1 MSYQSSLA
9 ANSFNNKTV
18 LVTGGGSGIGRCIAH
33 ELASLGAKVLL
44 LGRSVDKLQTV
55 KDEIISDGGQA
66 DFGSV
71 DIRDEAGVVEVIQGF
86 VENHGPI
93 HGLVN
98 NAGGQFPAEL
108 KDISANGFLAVVRNN
123 LVGGFIVAREVFK
136 QSMQEHGGSVVNIT
150 ADYFG
155 GMPLMGHSGAAR
167 AGMENLSQT
176 QAIEWANSGVR
187 VNSVAPG
194 YIASSGMDSYED
206 PDMIARIPKFGQ
218 AVPTGRMGTE
228 SEVSSAVCFL
238 LSDGAAYI
246 NGATIPIDGGS
257 SLCLSSP
264 LYDIKVADKNNQAF
278 EGFHRGETPQILQ
291 NIENN

>member
-1 MSYQSSLA
+1 MSYNSILA
-9 ANSFNNKTV
+9 PNSFDGKNI

-33 ELASLGAKVLL
+33 ELASLGANVMLI
-44 LGRSVDKLQTV
+44 GRTIEKLQTV
-55 KDEIISDGGQA
+55 QDEIISDGGKA
-66 DFGSV
+66 CYGSV
-71 DIRDEAGVVEVIQGF
+71 DIRDEAGVAELIKLLTT
-86 VENHGPI
+86 EHGPI
-93 HGLVN
+93 DGLVN

-108 KDISANGFLAVVRNN
+108 KDISANGFLAVVRSN
-123 LVGGFIVAREVFK
+123 LLGGFIMAREVFT

-155 GMPLMGHSGAAR
+155 GMPRMGHSGAAR

-176 QAIEWANSGVR
+176 QAIEWASSGVR

-206 PDMIARIPKFGQ
+206 PDMIARIPKFGL
-218 AVPTGRMGTE
+218 ASPAGRMGTE
-228 SEVSSAVCFL
+228 SEISSAVCFL

-246 NGATIPIDGGS
+246 NGATIPVDGGS

-264 LYDIKVADKNNQAF
+264 LYDLKVAEKNNQAF
-278 EGFHRGETPQILQ
+278 NGFHRATTPNILK
-291 NIENN
+291 